1 MTNEPTFSLDPKMG
15 GMNWGFC
22 RPLNNKGIGAVGKY
36 IAIMETSSV
45 PNSETNS
52 EIRIKLYGDL
62 GITDLSSLGNGFERG
77 STKKVSFSS
86 PEVGKIQKIKL
97 VLEGSQPFRC
107 KKITIKKGPK
117 TYTFQCLRKLEPC
130 PGTNP
135 KGNNCNMKIESEGN
149 IPYEITVK
157 SSDKPGS
164 GTTSPV
170 ILSIIGKKG
179 EGQAKLI
186 TDKGIKDN
194 GAKTVK
200 VMADDVGDITGF
212 KLQISEHGRFIPSYV
227 RIKNLSIY

>member
-1 MTNEPTFSLDPKMG
+1 
-15 GMNWGFC
+15 
-22 RPLNNKGIGAVGKY
+22 
-36 IAIMETSSV
+36 
-45 PNSETNS
+45 
-52 EIRIKLYGDL
+52 
-62 GITDLSSLGNGFERG
+62 
-77 STKKVSFSS
+77 
-86 PEVGKIQKIKL
+86 
-97 VLEGSQPFRC
+97 
-107 KKITIKKGPK
+107 
-117 TYTFQCLRKLEPC
+117 
-130 PGTNP
+130 
-135 KGNNCNMKIESEGN
+135 MKIESEGN